1 MDRYF
6 RLYLTGVLICFT
18 LIFSI
23 AIGLF
28 DYNKGQKQMCLNHE
42 KEIDMIG
49 NAVVRSLHT
58 IEKVYNLT
66 DEAIGREME
75 ENAETLVQKYIENP
89 IFEEWDFEAL
99 KNEFGMDVYVI
110 DDTSTVIHSSFEK
123 DVGMNFKE
131 CCKSFGEALD
141 RRRLEGEFKHD
152 NLDIQQASGEIKKF
166 GYIPTPDRKYLLE
179 LSMALENDIVFEH
192 FNFLREIEQL
202 EKAYEPVQS
211 IRVYNPTGIRLG
223 YTDDEGQSQMIS
235 EERRTIFEEV
245 KSKNKQNEMVQ
256 IENGTNITYR
266 YIPYVAD
273 EQRDFSMKRI
283 VEIVYTEAELD
294 SLLKFYRGGFFYQQ
308 LIIVFAVILLAT
320 IIGKIIAK
328 PVHYAFHDSLT
339 GLKNRAAFE
348 MEGNRRLQKKR
359 REPVTLI
366 MIDVDNFKNVNDKL
380 GHMKGDRLLIDIA
393 QNMERMVRKEGVIA
407 RIGGDEF
414 VILCSNQKKE
424 TLEQLVHT
432 LILSLN
438 EIYRE
443 LNEEHHLN
451 VSISIGIAEALE
463 NEDLKSLYD
472 RADKALYMAK
482 ENGKNQYKIWTNEGV
497 QQV

>member
-1 MDRYF
+1 M
-6 RLYLTGVLICFT
+6 
-18 LIFSI
+18 
-23 AIGLF
+23 
-28 DYNKGQKQMCLNHE
+28 
-42 KEIDMIG
+42 
-49 NAVVRSLHT
+49 
-58 IEKVYNLT
+58 
-66 DEAIGREME
+66 
-75 ENAETLVQKYIENP
+75 
-89 IFEEWDFEAL
+89 
-99 KNEFGMDVYVI
+99 
-110 DDTSTVIHSSFEK
+110 
-123 DVGMNFKE
+123 
-131 CCKSFGEALD
+131 
-141 RRRLEGEFKHD
+141 
-152 NLDIQQASGEIKKF
+152 
-166 GYIPTPDRKYLLE
+166 
-179 LSMALENDIVFEH
+179 
-192 FNFLREIEQL
+192 
-202 EKAYEPVQS
+202 
-211 IRVYNPTGIRLG
+211 
-223 YTDDEGQSQMIS
+223 
-235 EERRTIFEEV
+235 
-245 KSKNKQNEMVQ
+245 
-256 IENGTNITYR
+256 
-266 YIPYVAD
+266 
-273 EQRDFSMKRI
+273 
-283 VEIVYTEAELD
+283 
-294 SLLKFYRGGFFYQQ
+294 
-308 LIIVFAVILLAT
+308 IIVFAVILLAT